1 MFDSLFF
8 YAKKILDKLMEYF
21 LLGVLSP
28 IILNLLHL
36 TVGIYIVLKR
46 GNIYSLGFS
55 ALSFI
60 TKTIGLL
67 FLTWIG
73 VGFLGL
79 NFKIYIPILTF
90 FWFVTHIVE
99 AFIIQGYLKNKNL

>member
-1 MFDSLFF
+1 
-8 YAKKILDKLMEYF
+8 MEYF

-28 IILNLLHL
+28 ILLNLLHL
-36 TVGIYIVLKR
+36 IIGIYVVVNR

-55 ALSFI
+55 AISFI

-73 VGFLGL
+73 VGSFGL
-79 NFKIYIPILTF
+79 KIKVYIPMLTF
-90 FWFVTHIVE
+90 FWFVTHVVE
-99 AFIIQGYLKNKNL
+99 AFVIQGYLKK

>member
-1 MFDSLFF
+1 MFAN
-8 YAKKILDKLMEYF
+8 AKKILNKLMEYF

-28 IILNLLHL
+28 VLLNLLHL
-36 TVGIYIVLKR
+36 TIGIYIVLKR

-55 ALSFI
+55 AISFI

-73 VGFLGL
+73 VGFLDL
-79 NFKIYIPILTF
+79 NFKIYIPMLTF
-90 FWFVTHIVE
+90 FWFVTHIIE
-99 AFIIQGYLKNKNL
+99 AFVIQGYLKK

>member
-1 MFDSLFF
+1 MFQILFF
-8 YAKKILDKLMEYF
+8 YAKKILDELMEYF

-28 IILNLLHL
+28 IFLNLLHL
-36 TVGIYIVLKR
+36 TIGIYIVLKR

-55 ALSFI
+55 AISFI

-90 FWFVTHIVE
+90 FWFFSHIIE
-99 AFIIQGYLKNKNL
+99 AFVIQGYLKK

>member
-1 MFDSLFF
+1 MFTD
-8 YAKKILDKLMEYF
+8 ATKILDKLMEYF

-28 IILNLLHL
+28 VLLNLLHL
-36 TVGIYIVLKR
+36 IIGIYIVLKR

-55 ALSFI
+55 AISFI

-79 NFKIYIPILTF
+79 NFKIYIPMLTF
-90 FWFVTHIVE
+90 FWFVTHIIE
-99 AFIIQGYLKNKNL
+99 ALVIQGYSKK

>member
-1 MFDSLFF
+1 
-8 YAKKILDKLMEYF
+8 MEYF

-28 IILNLLHL
+28 VLLNLLHL
-36 TVGIYIVLKR
+36 KVGIYIVLKR

-55 ALSFI
+55 AISFI

-73 VGFLGL
+73 VGFLDL
-79 NFKIYIPILTF
+79 NFKIYIPMLTF
-90 FWFVTHIVE
+90 FWFVTHILE
-99 AFIIQGYLKNKNL
+99 AFVIQGYLKK

>member
-1 MFDSLFF
+1 
-8 YAKKILDKLMEYF
+8 MEYF

-28 IILNLLHL
+28 ILLNLLHL
-36 TVGIYIVLKR
+36 TIGIYIVVKR

-55 ALSFI
+55 AISFI

-73 VGFLGL
+73 VGFLDL
-79 NFKIYIPILTF
+79 NFKIYIPMLTF
-90 FWFVTHIVE
+90 FWFATHILE
-99 AFIIQGYLKNKNL
+99 AFVIQGYFKK

>member
-1 MFDSLFF
+1 
-8 YAKKILDKLMEYF
+8 MEYF

-28 IILNLLHL
+28 ILLNLLHL
-36 TVGIYIVLKR
+36 TIGIYIVLKR
-46 GNIYSLGFS
+46 GNIYSLGFT
-55 ALSFI
+55 AISFI

-79 NFKIYIPILTF
+79 NFKIYIPMLTF
-90 FWFVTHIVE
+90 FWFVTHILE
-99 AFIIQGYLKNKNL
+99 AFVIQGYLKNRTF

>member
-1 MFDSLFF
+1 MFAD
-8 YAKKILDKLMEYF
+8 ATKVLDKLMEYF

-28 IILNLLHL
+28 VLLNLLHL
-36 TVGIYIVLKR
+36 TIGIYIVLKR

-55 ALSFI
+55 AISFI

-73 VGFLGL
+73 VGSLGL
-79 NFKIYIPILTF
+79 EIKLYIPMLTF
-90 FWFVTHIVE
+90 FWFITHIVE
-99 AFIIQGYLKNKNL
+99 AFVIQVYLKK

>member
-1 MFDSLFF
+1 
-8 YAKKILDKLMEYF
+8 MEYF

-28 IILNLLHL
+28 ILLNLLHL
-36 TVGIYIVLKR
+36 IIGIYIVVNK

-55 ALSFI
+55 AISFI
-60 TKTIGLL
+60 TKTIVLL

-73 VGFLGL
+73 VRSLGL
-79 NFKIYIPILTF
+79 EIKLYIPMLTF

-99 AFIIQGYLKNKNL
+99 AFVIQGYLKK

>member
-1 MFDSLFF
+1 MFQILFF
-8 YAKKILDKLMEYF
+8 YSKKILDELMEYF

-28 IILNLLHL
+28 ILLNLLHL
-36 TVGIYIVLKR
+36 TVGIYIVVKR

-55 ALSFI
+55 AISFI

-73 VGFLGL
+73 VRFLGL

-99 AFIIQGYLKNKNL
+99 AFVIQGYLKK

>member
-1 MFDSLFF
+1 
-8 YAKKILDKLMEYF
+8 MEYF

-28 IILNLLHL
+28 ILLNLLHL
-36 TVGIYIVLKR
+36 TIGIYIVVKR

-55 ALSFI
+55 AISFI

-79 NFKIYIPILTF
+79 NFKIYIPMLTF
-90 FWFVTHIVE
+90 FGLLLILLE
-99 AFIIQGYLKNKNL
+99 AFVIQGYLKK

>member
-1 MFDSLFF
+1 MFQILFF
-8 YAKKILDKLMEYF
+8 YAKKILDELMEYF

-28 IILNLLHL
+28 ILLNLLHL
-36 TVGIYIVLKR
+36 TVGIYIVVKR

-55 ALSFI
+55 AISFI

-73 VGFLGL
+73 VRFLGL

-99 AFIIQGYLKNKNL
+99 AFVIQGYLKK

>member
-1 MFDSLFF
+1 
-8 YAKKILDKLMEYF
+8 MEYF

-28 IILNLLHL
+28 ILLNFLHL
-36 TVGIYIVLKR
+36 TIGIYIVVKR
-46 GNIYSLGFS
+46 GNIVSLGFS
-55 ALSFI
+55 AISFI

-73 VGFLGL
+73 IRFLNL
-79 NFKIYIPILTF
+79 NYKIYIPILTF

-99 AFIIQGYLKNKNL
+99 GFVIQRYLKK

>member
-1 MFDSLFF
+1 MVFGL
-8 YAKKILDKLMEYF
+8 YEHEKLDEIMEYF

-28 IILNLLHL
+28 ILLNLLHL
-36 TVGIYIVLKR
+36 TIGIYIVVKR
-46 GNIYSLGFS
+46 GNLYSIGFS
-55 ALSFI
+55 GISFI

-73 VGFLGL
+73 VGFLDL
-79 NFKIYIPILTF
+79 NYKIYVPILTF

-99 AFIIQGYLKNKNL
+99 AFVIQHYLKKSK

>member
-1 MFDSLFF
+1 
-8 YAKKILDKLMEYF
+8 MEYF

-28 IILNLLHL
+28 ILLNLLHL
-36 TVGIYIVLKR
+36 IIGIYVVVNR

-55 ALSFI
+55 AISFI

-73 VGFLGL
+73 VGSLGL
-79 NFKIYIPILTF
+79 KIKIYIPMLTF
-90 FWFVTHIVE
+90 FWFITHVVE
-99 AFIIQGYLKNKNL
+99 AFVIQGYLKK

>member
-1 MFDSLFF
+1 MFVD
-8 YAKKILDKLMEYF
+8 ATKILDKLMEYF

-28 IILNLLHL
+28 ILLNLFHL
-36 TVGIYIVLKR
+36 TIGIYIVVKR

-55 ALSFI
+55 AISFI

-79 NFKIYIPILTF
+79 NFKIYIPLLTF
-90 FWFVTHIVE
+90 FWFVTHILE
-99 AFIIQGYLKNKNL
+99 AFVIQGYLKK

>member
-1 MFDSLFF
+1 MFAD
-8 YAKKILDKLMEYF
+8 ATKILDKLMEYF

-28 IILNLLHL
+28 VLLNLLHL
-36 TVGIYIVLKR
+36 TIGIYIVLKR

-55 ALSFI
+55 AISFI

-67 FLTWIG
+67 FLTWVG
-73 VGFLGL
+73 VEFLGL
-79 NFKIYIPILTF
+79 NFKIYIPMLTF

-99 AFIIQGYLKNKNL
+99 ALVIQGYLKK

>member
-1 MFDSLFF
+1 
-8 YAKKILDKLMEYF
+8 MEYF

-28 IILNLLHL
+28 ILLNLMHL
-36 TVGIYIVLKR
+36 TIGIYIVVKR

-55 ALSFI
+55 AISFI

-79 NFKIYIPILTF
+79 NFKIYIPMLTF
-90 FWFVTHIVE
+90 FWVVTHIVE
-99 AFIIQGYLKNKNL
+99 AFVIQGYLKK